1 MKYKQFRLMANSHH
15 FFFFQTDR
23 KQYERV
29 YRSQMYYISITSE
42 GIPRTKRKDT

>member
-15 FFFFQTDR
+15 FFFQTDR
-23 KQYERV
+23 KKYEGA
-29 YRSQMYYISITSE
+29 YRSQMYYISINSE